1 MLGSLSV
8 LLIGAG
14 GLGGEIGH
22 GLARNGV
29 GRIVIAD
36 DDTVELSNLNRQ
48 KFFAGDLYKSKAIQL
63 ARNLLPE
70 AVVPSEFIGLAMTG
84 QQAIHEGRVGKVDA
98 VICGVDNDYTRVFV
112 SRWALT
118 DSIPAIFVGI
128 NQIADYGY
136 IFVQRGR
143 GNAPCFGCVFPDA
156 VNDDQLRPC
165 AYGSTINILKTVAGP
180 VLYALSALFM
190 PDIPLRWHY
199 KDISLSGTMP
209 DGIREIPRRPNCP
222 ICHR

>member
-1 MLGSLSV
+1 MLTTPSSISSLCVVKLHAPGLTPTDPAEAPVDDRANRRPRGYSSAVLGSLSV

-48 KFFAGDLYKSKAIQL
+48 KFFAGDLYKSKSIQL

-84 QQAIHEGRVGKVDA
+84 QQAIHEGRVESLTPSSV
-98 VICGVDNDYTRVFV
+98 
-112 SRWALT
+112 ALT
-118 DSIPAIFVGI
+118 TTIRAYSCRA
-128 NQIADYGY
+128 
-136 IFVQRGR
+136 GR
-143 GNAPCFGCVFPDA
+143 
-156 VNDDQLRPC
+156 
-165 AYGSTINILKTVAGP
+165 
-180 VLYALSALFM
+180 
-190 PDIPLRWHY
+190 
-199 KDISLSGTMP
+199 
-209 DGIREIPRRPNCP
+209 
-222 ICHR
+222 